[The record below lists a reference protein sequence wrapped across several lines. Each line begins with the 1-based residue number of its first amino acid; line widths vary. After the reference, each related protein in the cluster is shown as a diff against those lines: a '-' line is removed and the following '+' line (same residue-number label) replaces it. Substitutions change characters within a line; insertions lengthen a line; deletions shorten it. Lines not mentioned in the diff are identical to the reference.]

1 VVGWTDPEGARLFL
15 GAVLLAYYDPDGRL
29 IYAGRAGTG
38 IGRAELERLSSRLQ
52 PLATPDMPLDTP
64 PPRDSRFGSPLTLSR
79 VHWVR
84 PELVAEVKYL
94 TWTEDNLLRQ
104 VVYEGL
110 RMTSRLRTSA
120 ARHRTLRRHDEF
132 ARVTPPRCSACRTSA
147 PGFSQRRASQ
157 IRPAASDRPYRA
169 VWRPR
174 LCHRLDRSGR
184 PLSRAAAAGDA
195 LDADPFCRR
204 LRDRQELASTRIA
217 RDVTT
222 RSSMAASPS
231 SAHNQTGLDFS
242 LPAKPSTSGV
252 GLAARRHFRIFG
264 TRITP
269 SDSLIAGPRGI
280 QEVLVRRRKKP
291 ESGGL
296 PSLAGRDRL
305 PVENG
310 AVSPVQ

>member
-1 VVGWTDPEGARLFL
+1 MNSRVSPRR
-15 GAVLLAYYDPDGRL
+15 GAVP
-29 IYAGRAGTG
+29 
-38 IGRAELERLSSRLQ
+38 
-52 PLATPDMPLDTP
+52 
-64 PPRDSRFGSPLTLSR
+64 
-79 VHWVR
+79 
-84 PELVAEVKYL
+84 
-94 TWTEDNLLRQ
+94 
-104 VVYEGL
+104 
-110 RMTSRLRTSA
+110 A
-120 ARHRTLRRHDEF
+120 AH
-132 ARVTPPRCSACRTSA
+132 
-147 PGFSQRRASQ
+147 QRRASAS
-157 IRPAASDRPYRA
+157 AA
-169 VWRPR
+169 
-174 LCHRLDRSGR
+174 HQRSGLLR
-184 PLSRAAAAGDA
+184 RIGRIALYGGLAFVIGSIVLVALYRAAAAGDA